1 MSFYAKYE
9 ILALLRDDAPST
21 GVKTFSARHLASGQ
35 TVGVH
40 LLFENVPGQATA
52 VLNRVR
58 SLGPEQV
65 SQVIEVGN
73 HEGTSYVVT
82 AQSSWPQSFDEWL
95 GKPPAPAPPTK
106 ASADNYGKPGNWR
119 VPASEFVLKSD
130 PGAKPVSA
138 ATSIPEPGGFTR
150 MFSISPRSAAGGEM
164 ATSSALHPSAIRPVP
179 TQAPF
184 VPVTPPP
191 APAAAP
197 PSVVQP
203 PTVPPA
209 ANPPSLVVPATPAA
223 SSDLTGETRKLEV
236 SAVKPAAPPPAAGP
250 GEFTRMFQVPAAAPV
265 PAAPPSQDD
274 LSVTKTTQI
283 PVIPAVSAP
292 PVPPPAPP
300 PPTAPPPPVTTAP
313 GEFTQMFLTM
323 PHPATPSQVTPIA
336 AAVAPAALPPVP
348 APGEFTQMF
357 QTAAPAPAPTPS
369 TVTPIL
375 NRGTMPPTPAPAPP
389 AAAPGDFTNIFKT
402 GLAPAQQPTPQPP
415 PAAGPGEFTRIFQAS
430 TVRPTGE
437 APPVQQQPPPPPP
450 PDSGPGEFTKFF
462 QTPVESPAPRPH
474 PALND
479 PFGKSAPPP
488 TAPQSGGPGE
498 FTQMFGVPSRPSQG
512 GAPEPYKPT
521 YSPSFAPPPSSS
533 ATGAFST
540 PSRPPS
546 APSMGGAPAGP
557 GEYTQMFSTPS
568 QPSTPPAPPA
578 PPAAGTPNYVPLVI
592 IFGVLFLIAAV
603 LVVYFVMHR

>member
-1 MSFYAKYE
+1 MSFYSKYE

-40 LLFENVPGQATA
+40 LLFENVPGQTAA
-52 VLNRVR
+52 VLDRVR

-65 SQVIEVGN
+65 SQVIEVGD

-82 AQSSWPQSFDEWL
+82 AQSIWPRSFDEWL
-95 GKPPAPAPPTK
+95 GKPPAPAAPTK
-106 ASADNYGKPGNWR
+106 ASADNYGKAGNWR
-119 VPASEFVLKSD
+119 VSTPEFIRKSD
-130 PGAKPVSA
+130 PGATPAAA
-138 ATSIPEPGGFTR
+138 ATPIPEPGGFTR

-164 ATSSALHPSAIRPVP
+164 STSSVLLPSAIRPVP
-179 TQAPF
+179 SQAPF
-184 VPVTPPP
+184 VPIAPPAFATTPP
-191 APAAAP
+191 
-197 PSVVQP
+197 Q
-203 PTVPPA
+203 TVPPA
-209 ANPPSLVVPATPAA
+209 ANPPSPVVPATPAA
-223 SSDLTGETRKLEV
+223 SLDLSGETRKLEV
-236 SAVKPAAPPPAAGP
+236 SAVIPAAPPSAAGP
-250 GEFTRMFQVPAAAPV
+250 GEFTRMFQVPASAPV
-265 PAAPPSQDD
+265 PAVPPSQDD
-274 LSVTKTTQI
+274 LSVTKTMRI
-283 PVIPAVSAP
+283 PLIPAVIAP

-300 PPTAPPPPVTTAP
+300 PPTAPPPPLATAP
-313 GEFTQMFLTM
+313 GEFTQMFQAM
-323 PHPATPSQVTPIA
+323 PQQTTPSQVTPIA
-336 AAVAPAALPPVP
+336 KAP

-357 QTAAPAPAPTPS
+357 QTAAPAATPS
-369 TVTPIL
+369 TITPIL
-375 NRGTMPPTPAPAPP
+375 NRSTMPPAPSPAPP

-402 GLAPAQQPTPQPP
+402 GVAPAQQPPPQPP
-415 PAAGPGEFTRIFQAS
+415 PAGGPGEFTRIFQTSA
-430 TVRPTGE
+430 VRPTGE
-437 APPVQQQPPPPPP
+437 APPVQQPPPP

-512 GAPEPYKPT
+512 GAPEPYKPA

-546 APSMGGAPAGP
+546 APSTGGPPAGP
-557 GEYTQMFSTPS
+557 GEYTQMFSAPS
-568 QPSTPPAPPA
+568 QPSTLPAPPA
-578 PPAAGTPNYVPLVI
+578 PPAAATPNYLPLVI

>member
-1 MSFYAKYE
+1 MSFYSKYE
-9 ILALLRDDAPST
+9 ILALLRDDAAIT

-40 LLFENVPGQATA
+40 LLFENVPGQAAA
-52 VLNRVR
+52 VLDRVR
-58 SLGPEQV
+58 GLGPEQV

-82 AQSSWPQSFDEWL
+82 AQSNWPRSFDEWM
-95 GKPPAPAPPTK
+95 GKPPAAAPATK

-119 VPASEFVLKSD
+119 VSAPEFIRKSD
-130 PGAKPVSA
+130 PGATPASA
-138 ATSIPEPGGFTR
+138 ATPIPEPGGFTR

-164 ATSSALHPSAIRPVP
+164 STSSALHPSAIRPVP
-179 TQAPF
+179 TLAPF

-191 APAAAP
+191 FAP
-197 PSVVQP
+197 PPLQ
-203 PTVPPA
+203 TVPPA

-223 SSDLTGETRKLEV
+223 SFDLSGETRKLEV

-265 PAAPPSQDD
+265 LAVPSSQGD
-274 LSVTKTTQI
+274 LSVTKSMLI
-283 PVIPAVSAP
+283 PVIPTVSAP

-300 PPTAPPPPVTTAP
+300 PLATLP
-313 GEFTQMFLTM
+313 GEFQAM
-323 PHPATPSQVTPIA
+323 PRQTTPSQVMPIPNA
-336 AAVAPAALPPVP
+336 P

-357 QTAAPAPAPTPS
+357 QTAATPS
-369 TVTPIL
+369 AVTPIV
-375 NRGTMPPTPAPAPP
+375 NKDTIPP
-389 AAAPGDFTNIFKT
+389 APGDFTNIFKT
-402 GLAPAQQPTPQPP
+402 GLAPAQQPP
-415 PAAGPGEFTRIFQAS
+415 PAAGPGEFTKIFHTSA
-430 TVRPTGE
+430 VRPVGE
-437 APPVQQQPPPPPP
+437 APPLQQQPPPSPPP
-450 PDSGPGEFTKFF
+450 PPGSAPGEFTKFF

-512 GAPEPYKPT
+512 GAPEPYKPA

-546 APSMGGAPAGP
+546 TPSMGGAPAGP
-557 GEYTQMFSTPS
+557 GEYTQMFSAPTKPS
-568 QPSTPPAPPA
+568 APPAPPA
-578 PPAAGTPNYVPLVI
+578 PPAAATPNYLPLVI
-592 IFGVLFLIAAV
+592 IFGVLFLIAAG
-603 LVVYFVMHR
+603 LVVYFLMHR